1 MTNLPAP
8 RVPVARP
15 PLRRQPQG
23 KVIAGVASGLAEHLG
38 LRVAVVRTA
47 FVLLALLSGAGAV
60 AYAILWVL
68 LPGAQRDEST
78 GLEAASRA
86 GMRPAQAAPS
96 GSDPGLL
103 IAGGMLILG
112 LLWLFVYGGVVP
124 DHLFWPVVLG
134 GAGVV
139 VVWLQVDER
148 VDSPER
154 GKQNW
159 WSRFTRGG
167 GAMSVARLVGGI
179 VLVGV
184 GTSWFL
190 AQQVGLA
197 QLPGVMGASALLL
210 AGLLVVTAPWLYR
223 QRGRVRR
230 AEAEKV
236 RAEARADMAAHLHD
250 SVLQTLALIQR
261 QSDDPATV
269 AQLARRQERELR
281 TWLYGDQ
288 VRAASLK
295 SALTEIVADVEA
307 KFPVDVEL
315 VVVGDLSVDDKVD
328 ALIQATR
335 EAVTNA
341 AKHSGAPRVDVYAEV
356 DGDQT
361 EVFIRDRGKGFDPDN
376 VAEGRM
382 GVRQSI
388 KARMER
394 YGGTATIRSG
404 EGDGTEVKLRI
415 NG

>member
-315 VVVGDLSVDDKVD
+315 VVVGDLSVDDKVE

-404 EGDGTEVKLRI
+404 EGDGTEVKLEI
-415 NG
+415 DG

>member
-315 VVVGDLSVDDKVD
+315 VVVGDLSVDDKVE